1 MSIFMMSLGFVA
13 VLVSTLLIY
22 AAYLLFF
29 AFTLWMAVDAA
40 KQDSFWWV
48 VIVLGIPVAG
58 SLAYYFTEKK
68 HEYAKAPSHHI
79 HTSET
84 EVQHETS
91 PHKREHHLASN
102 DVNVEEKG
110 THHGEE
116 EKEKKGE

>member
-1 MSIFMMSLGFVA
+1 MMSLGFVA

-40 KQDSFWWV
+40 KQDRFWWV

-91 PHKREHHLASN
+91 PHKHGHHSASK
-102 DVNVEEKG
+102 DANVEEKS